1 MGGSAFL
8 TGNFPRLSPALYH
21 SFKDRHTAVLK
32 TLYTLVAT
40 PIEAP
45 EKVDH
50 GDVDFI
56 VWKESD
62 LPSHDT
68 VKTALGAT
76 MVNPMDGPRTS
87 NYAVA
92 LPGDDNYYQVD
103 VHVCAAEEE
112 FHRTMFFHSYGDMGM
127 ILGLIARGVG
137 LHLGVHGLR
146 YPQPPHP
153 AWHLSSKFDEIL
165 PFLGWDICRYEKG
178 FTTRAELYQ
187 WLSSSPYIRPEMFT
201 SANSVGKVKPDRKM
215 YYDFVEWAQKQN
227 MLPASTTSLK
237 EAALDHYGKKEEVE
251 AFLRGKTAQAR
262 YKAAFNGKLVAEW
275 ADVGQDWRSVKNIM
289 DRVRSECGGD
299 EGLSRLVE
307 EKGDEVTP
315 ILINLVRTA
324 KVDCGIGQQ

>member
-1 MGGSAFL
+1 
-8 TGNFPRLSPALYH
+8 
-21 SFKDRHTAVLK
+21 
-32 TLYTLVAT
+32 
-40 PIEAP
+40 
-45 EKVDH
+45 
-50 GDVDFI
+50 
-56 VWKESD
+56 
-62 LPSHDT
+62 
-68 VKTALGAT
+68 
-76 MVNPMDGPRTS
+76 
-87 NYAVA
+87 
-92 LPGDDNYYQVD
+92 
-103 VHVCAAEEE
+103 
-112 FHRTMFFHSYGDMGM
+112 
-127 ILGLIARGVG
+127 
-137 LHLGVHGLR
+137 
-146 YPQPPHP
+146 
-153 AWHLSSKFDEIL
+153 
-165 PFLGWDICRYEKG
+165 
-178 FTTRAELYQ
+178 
-187 WLSSSPYIRPEMFT
+187 MFT

-324 KVDCGIGQQ
+324 KVDCGIGQQW